1 MCGVAFGQD
10 VGTGRGGR
18 GAGAQKGRCIN
29 RGEPNG
35 SFRWGGGSGLGRAD
49 VQAGCRAP
57 CVDSITCP
65 WSRADAHLVE
75 VIGEPVAQGG
85 RRATRRGLAHL
96 TTADSSLLLNLECEP
111 PTDAPRA
118 VPRRRSRPVERG
130 VCGRRGCRCA
140 RAPFVASG
148 NVRSCPG
155 PLSGSLG
162 GFGIFPLCS
171 SVIEPTAKYR
181 QTSEC
186 YLDLARH
193 FRHAPWSPRGPD
205 PRPTTLRR
213 SPTSPMTLS
222 SAYSRCC
229 VRMSSAPAF
238 ERARRGDA

>member
-1 MCGVAFGQD
+1 M
-10 VGTGRGGR
+10 
-18 GAGAQKGRCIN
+18 
-29 RGEPNG
+29 
-35 SFRWGGGSGLGRAD
+35 GGSGRGRAD
-49 VQAGCRAP
+49 VQAGWRAP
-57 CVDSITCP
+57 CVGSMTCP

-96 TTADSSLLLNLECEP
+96 TTADSSGSLLLNLESREP

-148 NVRSCPG
+148 NASRSCPE
-155 PLSGSLG
+155 PVSVSLG
-162 GFGIFPLCS
+162 GFGMFH
-171 SVIEPTAKYR
+171 TAAADRANSKISA
-181 QTSEC
+181 TSEC

-229 VRMSSAPAF
+229 VRMISAPAF

>member
-35 SFRWGGGSGLGRAD
+35 SFRWGGGSGRGRAD
-49 VQAGCRAP
+49 VQAGWRAP
-57 CVDSITCP
+57 CVGSMTCP

-96 TTADSSLLLNLECEP
+96 TTADSSGSLLLNLEFRVP

-118 VPRRRSRPVERG
+118 VPRLRSRPVERG

-148 NVRSCPG
+148 NASRSCPG
-155 PLSGSLG
+155 PLSVFLG
-162 GFGIFPLCS
+162 GFGIFHS
-171 SVIEPTAKYR
+171 SSLIEPTAKYR
-181 QTSEC
+181 NVTST
-186 YLDLARH
+186 LHGTSDTRH
-193 FRHAPWSPRGPD
+193 GRHAVPIRD
-205 PRPTTLRR
+205 RRR
-213 SPTSPMTLS
+213 SV
-222 SAYSRCC
+222 
-229 VRMSSAPAF
+229 VRRPH
-238 ERARRGDA
+238 R

>member
-35 SFRWGGGSGLGRAD
+35 SFRWGGGSGRGRAD
-49 VQAGCRAP
+49 VQAGWRAP
-57 CVDSITCP
+57 CVGSMTCP

-96 TTADSSLLLNLECEP
+96 TTADSSGSLLLNLESREP

-130 VCGRRGCRCA
+130 VCVRRGCRCA

-171 SVIEPTAKYR
+171 SLIDPANSKILVSATIR
-181 QTSEC
+181 NVTST
-186 YLDLARH
+186 LHGTSDTRH
-193 FRHAPWSPRGPD
+193 GRHAVPIRD
-205 PRPTTLRR
+205 RRR
-213 SPTSPMTLS
+213 SV
-222 SAYSRCC
+222 
-229 VRMSSAPAF
+229 VRRPH
-238 ERARRGDA
+238 R